1 MATLPP
7 NYKALLLG
15 ISYSLRPDDSEPG
28 SRLTPLEGPLNDT
41 REMKTILIGGAW
53 CRLYRYLTF

>member
-1 MATLPP
+1 MATLLP

-15 ISYSLRPDDSEPG
+15 ISYSLRPDDTEPG

-41 REMKTILIGGAW
+41 REMKTILIGGV
-53 CRLYRYLTF
+53 

>member
-1 MATLPP
+1 MATLLP

-15 ISYSLRPDDSEPG
+15 ISYSLRPDDSDSG

-41 REMKTILIGGAW
+41 REMKTILIGGA
-53 CRLYRYLTF
+53 